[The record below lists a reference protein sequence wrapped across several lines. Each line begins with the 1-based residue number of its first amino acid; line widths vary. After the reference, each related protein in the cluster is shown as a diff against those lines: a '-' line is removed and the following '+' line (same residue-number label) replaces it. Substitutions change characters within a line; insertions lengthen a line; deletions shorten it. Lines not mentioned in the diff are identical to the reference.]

1 MQTVGAGPDH
11 PIADNSTE
19 AGRAANRRVEITI
32 VPVTE
37 QKLNEAKKG

>member
-19 AGRAANRRVEITI
+19 AGRAENRRVEITI

-37 QKLNEAKKG
+37 ENLQKAKKG